1 MRISDWS
8 SDVCSSDLLATFGL
22 VLFFNEIVQIIWGA
36 QPYFTQVPETLDRTM
51 NLFGFSYPA
60 YRFAIIVVGVSVAVG
75 AYLLI
80 HKTRIGMLIRA
91 GTVNPKMVAALG
103 VNIKLLNAMLD
114 RKSVV

>member
-1 MRISDWS
+1 
-8 SDVCSSDLLATFGL
+8 
-22 VLFFNEIVQIIWGA
+22 
-36 QPYFTQVPETLDRTM
+36 M

-103 VNIKLLNAMLD
+103 VNIKLLTAMLFGLGAMLAGLAGVIAGPMLAVASGL
-114 RKSVV
+114 RSEAHTSQLQSLMRIT